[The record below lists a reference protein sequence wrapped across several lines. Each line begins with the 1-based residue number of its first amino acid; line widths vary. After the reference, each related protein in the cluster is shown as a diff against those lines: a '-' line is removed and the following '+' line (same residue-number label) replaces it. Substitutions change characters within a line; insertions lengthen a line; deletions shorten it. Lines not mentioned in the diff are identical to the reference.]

1 MDLYETEIV
10 TEKKSIINSID
21 KSVKNDDIEIR
32 PIIEKIIRNKI
43 FILSFALLSSFI
55 SAIVAINTPKLW
67 EGEFQ
72 IVYDEEG
79 QRSAGGALGNLDFSI
94 FNIGSASRLNTQ
106 INVLKSP
113 FVLMDIYQNVKKQ
126 RNDKSLTFKKWTK
139 SLDIEIIEETNV
151 VKVVYKDQDKILLK
165 KVLEDISRS
174 YEIYRKDKRKRD
186 IAKSMDF
193 LELQIKKYEDKSNKD
208 YAELLAYANQ
218 QSMFVPTVLNDLTAT
233 RADQFMAAQIDSF
246 NRLKEIELTIEQLKK
261 IPIDSDEVFAKTSLV
276 DNKEER
282 IPEYRT
288 YLDNEIK
295 LSNLRKI
302 FKDEDISIQTL
313 IAQRSNLRKEI
324 RSKLFSYLLAEKNL
338 LTAKVESLNRS
349 QDKLNKFGN
358 LLRIALKSKTTLDA
372 MEQNYIQL
380 SLEKSND
387 LNEAQI
393 ITKPTILPYAVA
405 PLKKRMVI
413 TTFLFSL
420 IFASLISYIFEK
432 LRNILSSKYELST
445 IIRNKTI
452 DHLQSNQTSEW
463 KDIISILIKS
473 MNLDSKSKT
482 VFYQFGAKE
491 DFEISYINEILE
503 DLLGENNFLITS
515 NISDL
520 LKYKQII
527 CLVYLGVVKKSEFQ
541 KLTDRLNS
549 IPDLNISYLTID

>member
-1 MDLYETEIV
+1 M